1 MNLARRIQGMQA
13 FYTLSGG
20 QLVSTVG
27 SGMTRFGLGIW
38 VFTETG
44 DTTAYT
50 LLLFFAIFPI
60 GFGSLL
66 SGPFVDRLN
75 RRHVLIAANIV
86 ASLSTLVIALL
97 YFTDLLQ
104 LWHLYAAL
112 FVNGIANAFIL
123 PSLDSSAPLLV
134 PKEQLGRASGL
145 TQLIQS
151 METIVSPSLA
161 GFVIGIFGL
170 GTIFVIDFVTFSASI
185 NALFLSDIPHSKREA
200 DSPKTSIL
208 QDFVVG
214 LRYIRQRPALMYLM
228 GLFAISMFLLPGVAY
243 SLVTPLILTFADEA
257 TLGLI
262 ISGFGVG
269 SMVGGIALGVWGG
282 PTRRMPGILGAMT
295 VVGLAA
301 ILIGSFQNAFTI
313 GAGFFITGI
322 SFVFIMGLSRVIWQT
337 KVEPHMLGRVF
348 ALQIAVGVL
357 SQSAGVLLTGP
368 LADGIFEPLLM
379 SGGALANSIGLWI
392 GTGAGRGMALMFI
405 IVGFIELVIVLAS
418 LSLRY
423 VRQIEDQLPDQ
434 TMDGPQPETSVVT
447 P

>member
-1 MNLARRIQGMQA
+1 MIRAQRIKGMQA

-60 GFGSLL
+60 GIGSLF

-104 LWHLYAAL
+104 LWHLYGAL
-112 FVNGIANAFIL
+112 FVNGVANAFIL

-134 PKEQLGRASGL
+134 PKERLGRASGL

-170 GTIFVIDFVTFSASI
+170 GAIFIVDFVTFSASI
-185 NALFLSDIPHSKREA
+185 IALVLSDIPQSKHKTE
-200 DSPKTSIL
+200 SPKTSVL
-208 QDFVVG
+208 QDFMMG

-228 GLFAISMFLLPGVAY
+228 GLFATTMFLLPGVAY

-269 SMVGGIALGVWGG
+269 SMVGGIALGIWGG
-282 PTRRMPGILGAMT
+282 PQRRMPGILSAMT
-295 VVGLAA
+295 IVGLAA
-301 ILIGSFQNAFTI
+301 ILTGSFQNAFVI
-313 GAGFFITGI
+313 GAAFFITGI
-322 SFVFIMGLSRVIWQT
+322 GFVFIMGLSRVIWQT
-337 KVEPHMLGRVF
+337 NVEPYMLGRVF

-368 LADGIFEPLLM
+368 LADQVFEPLLT
-379 SGGALANSIGLWI
+379 SSGALADTVGQWI

-405 IVGFIELVIVLAS
+405 IVGIIQLIIVLAS
-418 LSLRY
+418 FSVRY
-423 VRQIEDQLPDQ
+423 IRHIEDQLPDH
-434 TMDGPQPETSVVT
+434 TLEAPQPEVSVVS